1 MSILQDQSPSRP
13 LGMGVER
20 RADGKVLAAAAI
32 AAVLTDL
39 AVRSGVIG
47 LAGTL
52 LVVAVAAGIFVAG
65 RVGAGHAAAAVA
77 AAVPFGIFLSVR
89 MSPWLLPFD
98 ILAIGGLLVLGAS
111 LAGGGSLFDLP
122 IPNVAMR
129 ALHALGHGLAAPAFL
144 AAPLERRRSA
154 AFLRGVGLALPLLVV
169 LGLLLASAD
178 AVFAGFFQGWSPL
191 TAISHAALLGVG
203 AWGMAGLLRLTSA
216 ERPPA
221 VPALPFRL
229 GHVETTV
236 ILGSLVALFAA
247 FAVAQLVV
255 ISGGG
260 RHVIETAGLTY
271 AEYAR
276 TGFFQL
282 LAVAGITLV
291 ALVGLRAVTDLTDP
305 GHRGRF
311 TVLAEAAIVLT
322 LVIVAVALRR
332 LGIYQDA
339 YGLTMLRLYSSV
351 FAVWIGVVLVLA
363 GCGLAGVAAGRA
375 WLFGAAMV
383 AGLALLLGLNIVNPE
398 AMVVRHNVDR
408 AVKTQKVDPG
418 YLAELSDDAVPAL
431 VRALPRLPEP
441 ARSEV
446 LGAVCGDVQEPADG
460 WAAANASRRRAMD
473 ARRQVCRPEVV
484 RR

>member
-1 MSILQDQSPSRP
+1 MSVLAPQTSPRP

-20 RADGKVLAAAAI
+20 PADGRVLAAAAV

-52 LVVAVAAGIFVAG
+52 LVIAVAAGVLVGGRIAG
-65 RVGAGHAAAAVA
+65 VQAAGVVA
-77 AAVPFGIFLSVR
+77 ATIPFGIFLSLR

-98 ILAIGGLLVLGAS
+98 ILAIAGLLVLGAS

-122 IPNVAMR
+122 IPSLVLR
-129 ALHALGHGLAAPAFL
+129 AFHALGHGLAAPAYL
-144 AAPLERRRSA
+144 AGPLDRHRPA
-154 AFLRGVGLALPLLVV
+154 AVLRGVGLALPLLVV

-178 AVFAGFFQGWSPL
+178 VVFAGFFQWWSPV
-191 TAISHAALLGVG
+191 TVITHAVLLGVG

-221 VPALPFRL
+221 VPVLPFRL
-229 GHVETTV
+229 GHVEATV
-236 ILGSLVALFAA
+236 VLGSLLALFTA
-247 FAVAQLVV
+247 FAVAQVV
-255 ISGGG
+255 AISGGG
-260 RHVIETAGLTY
+260 RHVLETAGLTY

-291 ALVGLRAVTDLTDP
+291 ALVGLRAVTDLRDP
-305 GHRGRF
+305 GHRLRF
-311 TVLAEAAIVLT
+311 TVLAEAAIALT
-322 LVIVAVALRR
+322 LVIVVVALRR
-332 LGIYQDA
+332 LGLYQDA

-351 FAVWIGVVLVLA
+351 FAVWIGAVLVLA
-363 GCGLAGVAAGRA
+363 GCGLAGLAAGRA

-383 AGLALLLGLNIVNPE
+383 AGLALLLGLNVVNPE
-398 AMVVRHNVDR
+398 AVVVRHNVDR

-431 VRALPRLPEP
+431 VRSLPRLSEP
-441 ARSEV
+441 ARGEV
-446 LGAVCGDVQEPADG
+446 LAAVCAGSRPSTDG
-460 WAAANASRRRAMD
+460 WAATNTSRRRAMD
-473 ARRQVCRPEVV
+473 ARRQVCQPGVV

>member
-1 MSILQDQSPSRP
+1 MSTIQTAARP
-13 LGMGVER
+13 LGLRVTR
-20 RADGKVLAAAAI
+20 PADVRVLVAAAV
-32 AAVLTDL
+32 AAALTDL
-39 AVRSGVIG
+39 AVRSGVVG
-47 LAGTL
+47 LAGSL
-52 LVVAVAAGIFVAG
+52 LVVAVVAG
-65 RVGAGHAAAAVA
+65 VILSGRVAGVEAACVVG
-77 AAVPFGIFLSVR
+77 AAVPFGLFLSVR
-89 MSPWLLPFD
+89 MSPWLLPLD

-154 AFLRGVGLALPLLVV
+154 AFLRGVALALPLLVV

-221 VPALPFRL
+221 VSVLPFRL

-255 ISGGG
+255 VSGGG

-291 ALVGLRAVTDLTDP
+291 ALVGLRAVTDVSDP
-305 GHRGRF
+305 GHRRLF

-322 LVIVAVALRR
+322 LVIVGVALRR

-351 FAVWIGVVLVLA
+351 FAVWIGVVLVFA
-363 GCGLAGVAAGRA
+363 GCGVAGVAAGRA

-383 AGLALLLGLNIVNPE
+383 AGLALRLGLNIVNP
-398 AMVVRHNVDR
+398 
-408 AVKTQKVDPG
+408 
-418 YLAELSDDAVPAL
+418 
-431 VRALPRLPEP
+431 
-441 ARSEV
+441 
-446 LGAVCGDVQEPADG
+446 
-460 WAAANASRRRAMD
+460 
-473 ARRQVCRPEVV
+473 
-484 RR
+484 